1 MADLVSFVRIIHVI
15 FSLGLIVTVLMQ
27 SGKSS
32 GLSGSIGGGAE
43 SFFGKAKG
51 MDELLGK
58 LTSVFAVLF
67 IISSVVL
74 ALI

>member
-1 MADLVSFVRIIHVI
+1 MVSFVRIIHVI

>member
-1 MADLVSFVRIIHVI
+1 LVSFVRIIHVI